1 MWGNLFGNVLAPPP
15 PAEDDKPEP
24 TNKPGKIFSLGEE
37 LPQDLRNN
45 WGAPAGAGGIRS
57 DLPPG
62 VKSAQAAEKVRAI
75 TTKRIE
81 AAWQSLQQEFDVQ
94 KMVWQSCQATAGQI
108 KSAAAQNKEKATQ
121 TEQISSL
128 FDKALKL
135 KPTDPEAALKVVEE
149 AREAGLKFDVLN
161 KSIEQA
167 SDTVLKETRTSLV
180 NARRQL
186 AQRLD
191 LAGNPATL
199 PKTEAAK
206 VQIRNLVEQCELDD
220 TKMEKSI
227 KKILD
232 LLPPE
237 EMTPVNGAKRS
248 SGYGS
253 AANGKK
259 GSKMIEKG
267 TPASK
272 KTSSRVRSL
281 GAPAAGSKMSS
292 LLRQLPPP
300 SDTLRQV
307 ATYDPVTADMPPDMR
322 SERAS
327 ERVRLLASQK
337 IDGSWNQLK
346 SEFGVQKMVWESRAL
361 IKQVDATEVSTLTTT
376 IQKALTD
383 RTTDP
388 SGALRILHPVL
399 EASDK
404 NDLISNSMAKS
415 MRNVMKQANLITDR
429 SRLAERLATASVP
442 ATLPRGEADKRELE
456 KLVVAC
462 ELDDIKFEVA
472 VRKILLLPPPQIDGG
487 VSMAAPKYSSAG
499 SPVKGA
505 KYSSPVGS
513 PASAKK
519 SSGFAGTAASKKTM
533 SAPRSASTGGIKS
546 KAAKPMVERIREDHM
561 LTEFA
566 PPARAAGRIEL

>member
-1 MWGNLFGNVLAPPP
+1 MWGQLFGGGALLATPPP
-15 PAEDDKPEP
+15 PEDTAPET
-24 TNKPGKIFSLGEE
+24 TNKSSKIFSLGEE
-37 LPQDLRNN
+37 LPENLRTN
-45 WGAPAGAGGIRS
+45 WGAPAGGAIRS

-75 TTKRIE
+75 TNKKIE
-81 AAWQSLQQEFDVQ
+81 AAWKSLQQEFDVQ
-94 KMVWQSCQATAGQI
+94 KMVWQSCQATAGYM
-108 KSAAAQNKEKATQ
+108 KAADKEKTAQ
-121 TEQISSL
+121 IEQISAL
-128 FDKALKL
+128 FEKALR
-135 KPTDPEAALKVVEE
+135 PDPDAVKIVEE
-149 AREAGLKFDVLN
+149 ARAAGLKYDILN

-167 SDTVLKETRTSLV
+167 SDRVLKETRTPAIT
-180 NARRQL
+180 ARRQL

-206 VQIRNLVEQCELDD
+206 AQLRTLVEQAELDD
-220 TKMEKSI
+220 AKMEKSV

-253 AANGKK
+253 SATNSKK

-267 TPASK
+267 PPASK

-281 GAPAAGSKMSS
+281 GAPAAGSKMSA

-300 SDTLRQV
+300 ADTLRQV
-307 ATYDPVTADMPPDMR
+307 GTYDVVVSADMAPEMR
-322 SERAS
+322 AERAS
-327 ERVRLLASQK
+327 ERVRQLASQR
-337 IDGSWNQLK
+337 IDESWNSFK
-346 SEFGVQKMVWESRAL
+346 NEFDVQKMVWESRTL
-361 IKQVDATEVSTLTTT
+361 IKQVDTAQVKAVSTNLK
-376 IQKALTD
+376 KALND
-383 RTTDP
+383 RIKDP
-388 SGALRILHPVL
+388 SGALRLLHPIL

-415 MRNVMKQANLITDR
+415 MRDVMKQANMITDR
-429 SRLAERLATASVP
+429 SKLAERLATASVP

-456 KLVVAC
+456 ALVVAC
-462 ELDDIKFEVA
+462 ELGDIKFEVL

-487 VSMAAPKYSSAG
+487 VSIAGVNYSSAG

-519 SSGFAGTAASKKTM
+519 SSGFAGTPVSKKSM
-533 SAPRSASTGGIKS
+533 SATATRPASTGAIKS
-546 KAAKPMVERIREDHM
+546 KASKPMVERVRED
-561 LTEFA
+561 FA
-566 PPARAAGRIEL
+566 PPVRPAGRIEL